1 MAKLSWG
8 LGVWKNKRTCGRIP
22 ASDVML
28 NNFDDLMEALS
39 AGDSIGL
46 ERLYY
51 ENLQDDM
58 APDLVLAHLELMRE
72 AGETIPASVLAL

>member
-1 MAKLSWG
+1 
-8 LGVWKNKRTCGRIP
+8 
-22 ASDVML
+22 ML

-39 AGDSIGL
+39 AGDSIEL

-58 APDLVLAHLELMRE
+58 VPDLVLAHLELMRD
-72 AGETIPASVLAL
+72 AGETIPASALALEALIKRNLALSKRK